1 MPMSSSHR
9 SRARTRARAFRSGVL
24 WGLSWGALVIFGM
37 AAQADAQ
44 VIEQVVAQV
53 VAQSTAE
60 GVPVPSDQTTRAA
73 CEKSFKPS
81 TGQPGKDV
89 VWVPT
94 SDALVTRM
102 LDMAKVTKNDLV
114 YDLGAGDGKIAIAA
128 AKQFGARAVG
138 VEYNPDMARLAQCL
152 VRAEGVADRVKVIQG
167 DIFETDFSDASVL
180 TLYLLP
186 ELNLRL
192 RPTILKMKPGTR
204 VVSHSFLMDDWRP
217 DESSVSGDGSAYL
230 WIVPADAKGKWTFKQ
245 QRGKDSFDVDL
256 AQNFQKLEGSVGPG
270 KEPITE
276 GELRGTRIAMMFSEG
291 NVHTRLKGEVK
302 GNRIE
307 AEVTR
312 NDRTSTY
319 IGTRR

>member
-1 MPMSSSHR
+1 MSTPIRHR
-9 SRARTRARAFRSGVL
+9 LQPWLRAWV
-24 WGLSWGALVIFGM
+24 GLLLVGI
-37 AAQADAQ
+37 AAQAL
-44 VIEQVVAQV
+44 
-53 VAQSTAE
+53 SAE
-60 GVPVPSDQTTRAA
+60 ATRED
-73 CEKSFKPS
+73 CERSYKPS

-94 SDALVTRM
+94 NDPLVVRM
-102 LDMAKVTKNDLV
+102 LEMAQVGKNDLV

-138 VEYNPDMARLAQCL
+138 VEYNPDMAQLAQCM
-152 VRAEGVADRVKVIQG
+152 VRAEGVGDKVKVVQG
-167 DIFETDFSDASVL
+167 DIFETDFSAANVL

-217 DESSVSGDGSAYL
+217 DESSVSTDGAAYL
-230 WIVPADAKGKWTFKQ
+230 WIVPADVAGKWTFKQ
-245 QRGKDSFDVDL
+245 QPGKDSFDVNL
-256 AQNFQKLEGSVGPG
+256 EQTFQKLSGTAG
-270 KEPITE
+270 KGKATDDITNAE
-276 GELRGTRIAMMFSEG
+276 VRGNQVEMMFAEG
-291 NVHTRLKGEVK
+291 DIYTRLKGELK

-307 AEVTR
+307 AKVTR
-312 NDRTSTY
+312 NDVTSTF

>member
-1 MPMSSSHR
+1 MPMSNRHR
-9 SRARTRARAFRSGVL
+9 SQLRSHAWGV
-24 WGLSWGALVIFGM
+24 GLLLICGL
-37 AAQADAQ
+37 QL
-44 VIEQVVAQV
+44 EVAE
-53 VAQSTAE
+53 AQSSQESANQKARE
-60 GVPVPSDQTTRAA
+60 A

-94 SDALVTRM
+94 NDLLVTRM
-102 LDMAKVTKNDLV
+102 LDMAKVSKDDLV

-138 VEYNPDMARLAQCL
+138 VEYNPDMAQLAQCM
-152 VRAEGVADRVKVIQG
+152 VRTEGVGDRVKVMQG
-167 DIFETDFSDASVL
+167 DIFETDFSSATVV

-186 ELNLRL
+186 ELNLKL

-217 DESSVSGDGSAYL
+217 DESSVSTDGAAYL
-230 WIVPADAKGKWTFKQ
+230 WLVPANVAGKWTFKQ
-245 QRGKDSFDVDL
+245 QRGKDTFDVDL
-256 AQNFQKLEGSVGPG
+256 TQTFQKLDGSVGKG
-270 KEPITE
+270 GDEITNAE
-276 GELRGTRIAMMFSEG
+276 MRGTQIEMMFSQG
-291 NVHTRLKGEVK
+291 DVHTRLKGEVK
-302 GNRIE
+302 GDRIE

-312 NDRTSTY
+312 NDQTSTY

>member
-1 MPMSSSHR
+1 MPTPIRHR
-9 SRARTRARAFRSGVL
+9 LQPWLRAWA
-24 WGLSWGALVIFGM
+24 GLLLMGL
-37 AAQADAQ
+37 AAQAL
-44 VIEQVVAQV
+44 
-53 VAQSTAE
+53 SAE
-60 GVPVPSDQTTRAA
+60 ATRED
-73 CEKSFKPS
+73 CERSYKPS

-94 SDALVTRM
+94 NDPLVVRM
-102 LDMAKVTKNDLV
+102 LEMAQVGKNDLV

-138 VEYNPDMARLAQCL
+138 VEYNPDMAQLAQCM
-152 VRAEGVADRVKVIQG
+152 VRAEGVGDRVKVVQG
-167 DIFETDFSDASVL
+167 DIFETDFSAADVL

-217 DESSVSGDGSAYL
+217 DESSVSTDGAAYL
-230 WIVPADAKGKWTFKQ
+230 WIVPADVAGKWTFKEQ
-245 QRGKDSFDVDL
+245 GGKDSFDVNL
-256 AQNFQKLEGSVGPG
+256 VQTFQKLSGTAG
-270 KEPITE
+270 KGADDITNAE
-276 GELRGTRIAMMFSEG
+276 VRGNQVEMIFSEG
-291 NVHTRLKGEVK
+291 DVHTRLKGELK

-307 AEVTR
+307 AKVTR
-312 NDRTSTY
+312 NEKTSTF

>member
-1 MPMSSSHR
+1 MPVNYQELAATIER
-9 SRARTRARAFRSGVL
+9 IQPWLRAWA
-24 WGLSWGALVIFGM
+24 GLLLMGL
-37 AAQADAQ
+37 AAQAL
-44 VIEQVVAQV
+44 
-53 VAQSTAE
+53 SAE
-60 GVPVPSDQTTRAA
+60 ATRED
-73 CEKSFKPS
+73 CERSYKPS

-94 SDALVTRM
+94 NDPLVVRM
-102 LDMAKVTKNDLV
+102 LEMAQVGKNDLV

-138 VEYNPDMARLAQCL
+138 VEYNPDMAQLAQCM
-152 VRAEGVADRVKVIQG
+152 VRAEGVGDKVKVVQG
-167 DIFETDFSDASVL
+167 DIFETDFSAADVL

-217 DESSVSGDGSAYL
+217 DESSVSTDGAAYL
-230 WIVPADAKGKWTFKQ
+230 WIVPADVAGKWTFKEQ
-245 QRGKDSFDVDL
+245 GGKDSFDVNL
-256 AQNFQKLEGSVGPG
+256 VQTFQKLSGTAG
-270 KEPITE
+270 KGADDITNAE
-276 GELRGTRIAMMFSEG
+276 VRGNQVEMIFSEG
-291 NVHTRLKGEVK
+291 DVHTRLKGELK

-307 AEVTR
+307 AKVTR
-312 NDRTSTY
+312 NEKTSTF